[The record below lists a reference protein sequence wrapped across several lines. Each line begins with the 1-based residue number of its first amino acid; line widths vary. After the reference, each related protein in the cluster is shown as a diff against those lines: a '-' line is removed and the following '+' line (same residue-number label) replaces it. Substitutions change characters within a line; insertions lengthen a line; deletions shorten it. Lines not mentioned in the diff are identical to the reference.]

1 MKTDNEK
8 IAEFMGLRRQ
18 EPGEY
23 NKVSYWMPDSKDK
36 RKKGDFIGYFDSMR
50 YDTSWDWL
58 MPVVQKIRS
67 VGNTTGDFNTHLK
80 LWDDILNSFGY
91 IDIKKT
97 YDASLAFITWYQSLS
112 KP

>member
-8 IAEFMGLRRQ
+8 IAEFMGLKISHKYGL
-18 EPGEY
+18 EVE
-23 NKVSYWMPDSKDK
+23 MPPDNPSQQ
-36 RKKGDFIGYFDSMR
+36 GYLTTPK
-50 YDTSWDWL
+50 YDTSWDCL

-80 LWDDILNSFGY
+80 LWGDILNSFGY